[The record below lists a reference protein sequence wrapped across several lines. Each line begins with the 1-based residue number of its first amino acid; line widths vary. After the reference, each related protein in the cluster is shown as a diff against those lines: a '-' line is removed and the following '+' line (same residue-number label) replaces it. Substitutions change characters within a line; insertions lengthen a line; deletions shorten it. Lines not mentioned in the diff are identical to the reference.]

1 MDDATLRGSLR
12 GLPELAA
19 RAEHLR
25 IHVVRIDADGG
36 NGPQD
41 ALRLRGDVQASTE
54 DGDEHSHHVRRK
66 IDSIVRGLHGLPSI
80 RALVCGELFDCAR
93 H

>member
-1 MDDATLRGSLR
+1 MDDAALRGSLR
-12 GLPELAA
+12 GLPQLAA
-19 RAEHLR
+19 GAEHLR

-66 IDSIVRGLHGLPSI
+66 IHSIVRGLQGHSSI
-80 RALVCGELFDCAR
+80 IALVCDELLDCAR